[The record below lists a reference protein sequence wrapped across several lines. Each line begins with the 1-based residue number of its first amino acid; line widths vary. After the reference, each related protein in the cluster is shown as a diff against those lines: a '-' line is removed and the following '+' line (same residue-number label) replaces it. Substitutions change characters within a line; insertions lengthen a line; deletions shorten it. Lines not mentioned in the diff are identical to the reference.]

1 MQFLHRGFFIFFL
14 RGKLALYFFTYFKS
28 LGKWKIELECVFFR
42 ISFSRKRNARK
53 EKGLTPFPEKG

>member
-28 LGKWKIELECVFFR
+28 FGKWKIELERC
-42 ISFSRKRNARK
+42 FSLYFLYSCK
-53 EKGLTPFPEKG
+53 ESTKETTPKGR